1 MNRQTRVPTK
11 DRVKESLARRYRSER
26 RFALYGFLSILFCF
40 LFLGIF
46 FVGIFRMGW
55 NAFFET
61 RIRLSIYLDPELVMS
76 YNVKDSDFNAIL
88 STSLQKSFPDAKT
101 RQEKRELAKLVAP
114 GAEETIKDL
123 VMKHPEAVGSTVE
136 LWLPAGDGINLLH
149 KGAVSKEKAI
159 QSGLITAKNLNRY
172 ETLLREGKVSIGF
185 NKRFFTSGDSN
196 TPSMAGIGGAL
207 VGSFYLML
215 VTITLS
221 FPIGVGAAI
230 YLEECAPRSKLT
242 DIIDININN
251 LTAVPS
257 IIFGLIGLAIFLNFF
272 KLPRSSP
279 LVGGMVLSLMTIPV
293 IVISAKSSLKS
304 IPPSIREAA
313 LSVGASRIQTIFHH
327 VFPLA
332 LPGMFTGTILGM
344 ARAVGETAPLL
355 MIGMVAFIVDIPK
368 KLTDSATA
376 LPVQIYLWS
385 DQPERAFAEKA
396 AAAIIVL
403 IFFMIL
409 MNSIAIILRKKYEQ
423 RYY

>member
-1 MNRQTRVPTK
+1 MASR
-11 DRVKESLARRYRSER
+11 
-26 RFALYGFLSILFCF
+26 
-40 LFLGIF
+40 
-46 FVGIFRMGW
+46 
-55 NAFFET
+55 
-61 RIRLSIYLDPELVMS
+61 
-76 YNVKDSDFNAIL
+76 
-88 STSLQKSFPDAKT
+88 
-101 RQEKRELAKLVAP
+101 
-114 GAEETIKDL
+114 
-123 VMKHPEAVGSTVE
+123 
-136 LWLPAGDGINLLH
+136 
-149 KGAVSKEKAI
+149 AVSKEKAI